1 MVLLDVVA
9 NCPFV
14 YPLQSQIWKSNQLAH
29 LYLLLFGLPKIVSP
43 QSFFI
48 ISIIFL
54 TISKYFSNLNNGKD
68 LSEEEEE

>member
-1 MVLLDVVA
+1 MLLQIV
-9 NCPFV
+9 
-14 YPLQSQIWKSNQLAH
+14 PLFILFKVKYGSRTN
-29 LYLLLFGLPKIVSP
+29 LLTCIYFFFGLPKIVSP